1 MDRDEVV
8 VSKNAKITWP
18 IFNHLDRTRL
28 VNKGFISYDDN
39 ENFFCGTNAGNPI
52 LPARVAR
59 MFPGF
64 AWSSLLR
71 PSQGCFRN
79 FSKGFILRVSFS
91 FVITYPGNL
100 ALTAIYLIL
109 NCPMS
114 VPILDLTPLGPS
126 PPQRLPLGV
135 PIKNS
140 KYKRKI
146 ECARGGGGG
155 REGGRWEE
163 GKGTVFSLFPSLR
176 APGASFFFHSSL
188 PTTHR
193 SRSAEGRPSMVHARN
208 TINLQVFPL
217 PIRPVLNW
225 ILNADV

>member
-155 REGGRWEE
+155 GREDDGKR
-163 GKGTVFSLFPSLR
+163 GKGLSSLFSLPFVLRALPFSFIPASLR
-176 APGASFFFHSSL
+176 HTEADQQRGD
-188 PTTHR
+188 
-193 SRSAEGRPSMVHARN
+193 
-208 TINLQVFPL
+208 PL
-217 PIRPVLNW
+217 WCTRVTL
-225 ILNADV
+225 

>member
-18 IFNHLDRTRL
+18 IFDHLDRTRL
-28 VNKGFISYDDN
+28 VSKGFISYDDN

-59 MFPGF
+59 MFTGF

-71 PSQGCFRN
+71 HSQGCSRN
-79 FSKGFILRVSFS
+79 FSNGFILRVSFS

-100 ALTAIYLIL
+100 ALIAIYLIL

-146 ECARGGGGG
+146 ECARGGGG
-155 REGGRWEE
+155 EGGRTMGRGERACLLS
-163 GKGTVFSLFPSLR
+163 FPFPSCSGRFLFLSFQPPYDTKRQISRGETLYGAR
-176 APGASFFFHSSL
+176 A
-188 PTTHR
+188 
-193 SRSAEGRPSMVHARN
+193 
-208 TINLQVFPL
+208 
-217 PIRPVLNW
+217 
-225 ILNADV
+225 